1 MRRSLVVALLLLPTT
16 SALAA
21 PVPTLGAMLQG
32 RLRSAIL
39 TARVKVAERRGTA
52 AAKRA
57 LAELPE
63 AMTTAAEIY
72 VESPLRRRA
81 LASLAREYRALRDAA
96 PGTLAAR
103 RRDQLAPGMG
113 TLEALRGRHDP
124 SLRGANDGVAHHAVA
139 GERPVVSVESMPDR
153 RLVNVLAHEMKHLR
167 DRPLEDAAIA
177 RTEALLD
184 ENDRLLGA
192 PATPATQET
201 VRRNLRAIERL
212 QRYTSRAGEE
222 TRAYRAG
229 GFAQGVLG
237 RSLARQHRTGE
248 YVAPG
253 SADYPAEQLG
263 MATLRGYL
271 AGSKRAL
278 RGDARFRATSGDRRA
293 MLSARIAAYTYGY
306 GAVASAQVGKSL
318 YVAPSPG
325 GVVRRALR
333 ASLSAIGRAIGWLDQ
348 KLRPIG
354 GADAAYEAGRR
365 DAERELRPL
374 ARASRLLR

>member
-81 LASLAREYRALRDAA
+81 LASLAREYR
-96 PGTLAAR
+96 AR

-318 YVAPSPG
+318 YVAPSSG